1 MQLKKVVVK
10 IERGAQIGAIQVGL
24 LCMPGP
30 GKLTWKGGRIDIS
43 NEELTDIF
51 KDELEKAKYK
61 VIGTSDSLFE
71 DPADWKADLLVGGI
85 IKEIQMNVCF
95 PKGGF
100 FNYSTV
106 KGECYMKVNWQVYSR
121 MDRKVV
127 FETTTEGF
135 HHQDSQRDGG
145 TNVLVHDAFAVAINN
160 LIADKGFHQ
169 TVSVSSKPTT
179 AGGYPK
185 LTLKAGKKSTRPL
198 SETMS
203 DVRAAVVTILSGKG
217 HGSGFF
223 VSPDGYLITNDHV
236 VGNAK
241 FVKIKLPTGREILG
255 EVVRAD
261 ARRDIALIKVEEKEM
276 PSLSV
281 LKTEPN
287 VGEDVFAI
295 GSPLDDKYQTTVSKG
310 VVSGYRVEQDVK
322 YLQSDVNV
330 LPGSSGGCLVD
341 KSGNVVGITVIGI
354 MFRGAPAG
362 LNFFVP
368 VNEALQTLNVDL
380 QL

>member
-1 MQLKKVVVK
+1 VP
-10 IERGAQIGAIQVGL
+10 GL
-24 LCMPGP
+24 
-30 GKLTWKGGRIDIS
+30 GKLTWKGGRTDIS

-106 KGECYMKVNWQVYSR
+106 KGECYIKVNWQVYSR
-121 MDRKVV
+121 MDRKVI

-135 HHQDSQRDGG
+135 HNQDSQCDGG

-169 TVSVSSKPTT
+169 TVSIASKP
-179 AGGYPK
+179 AMARGYPK
-185 LTLKAGKKSTRPL
+185 LMLKAAKKSTRPL
-198 SETMS
+198 PETMS

-241 FVKIKLPTGREILG
+241 FVKVKLPTGREVLG

-261 ARRDIALIKVEEKEM
+261 TRRDVALIRVEEKEM

-341 KSGNVVGITVIGI
+341 KAGNVVGITVKGI
-354 MFRGAPAG
+354 MIKGAPAG